1 MKTHQQTKKNNDS
14 KMKTVLIIFGAT
26 ILIFIIKAC
35 MPSGQKPKPD
45 TDTAIPSNEHLS
57 KQEEPNEKLV
67 IVDNI
72 SKAEIDSILTG
83 FCNMY
88 NKESLQAQP
97 RLYKLTERQFA
108 ITFPFDIEFEIY
120 CYFVNY
126 VHYPMGFD
134 KAFSVTAWEAT
145 KQANGWITEKTAN
158 KKVMLFIPEDDNEH
172 DNVFL
177 TTEDNIGY
185 KLGFAMGEEKQ
196 LLQTP
201 KKTYF
206 APTIDIK
213 KITEKEAQDFQ

>member
-1 MKTHQQTKKNNDS
+1 
-14 KMKTVLIIFGAT
+14 MKTVLIIIGAT
-26 ILIFIIKAC
+26 ILVFIIKAC
-35 MPSGQKPKPD
+35 MPAGQKPD
-45 TDTAIPSNEHLS
+45 TDTTRPSNENLP
-57 KQEEPNEKLV
+57 KQEKPNDKLV

-72 SKAEIDSILTG
+72 SKTEMDSILTG

-88 NKESLQAQP
+88 NKESFQAQL
-97 RLYKLTERQFA
+97 RLYKLNERQFV

-134 KAFSVTAWEAT
+134 KSFSVTAWETT
-145 KQANGWITEKTAN
+145 KQANGWITEKSAN
-158 KKVMLFIPEDDNEH
+158 KKVMLFIPEDDTEH

-177 TTEDNIGY
+177 TTDNNIGY

-196 LLQTP
+196 LLPTP
-201 KKTYF
+201 KKKYY

-213 KITEKEAQDFQ
+213 TLTEKEAQDFQ

>member
-1 MKTHQQTKKNNDS
+1 
-14 KMKTVLIIFGAT
+14 MKTVLIVIGVAV
-26 ILIFIIKAC
+26 LIFIIKAC
-35 MPSGQKPKPD
+35 MPAGQKPEAD
-45 TDTAIPSNEHLS
+45 TDTTRPSNEHLP
-57 KQEEPNEKLV
+57 KQEKPNDKLV

-72 SKAEIDSILTG
+72 SKTEIDSILTG

-88 NKESLQAQP
+88 NKEIFQAQP
-97 RLYKLTERQFA
+97 RLYKLNERQFA
-108 ITFPFDIEFEIY
+108 ITFPFEIEFEIY

-126 VHYPMGFD
+126 VRYPMGFD
-134 KAFSVTAWEAT
+134 KSFPVTAWET
-145 KQANGWITEKTAN
+145 TGKANGWITDKIAN
-158 KKVMLFIPEDDNEH
+158 KKVVLFIPEDDIEH

-206 APTIDIK
+206 APTIDIE
-213 KITEKEAQDFQ
+213 TLTLKEAQDFQ

>member
-1 MKTHQQTKKNNDS
+1 
-14 KMKTVLIIFGAT
+14 
-26 ILIFIIKAC
+26 
-35 MPSGQKPKPD
+35 MPAGQKTKAD
-45 TDTAIPSNEHLS
+45 TDSTRPSNEHLP
-57 KQEEPNEKLV
+57 KQENANDKLV
-67 IVDNI
+67 IINNI
-72 SKAEIDSILTG
+72 SKAEMDSILTG

-88 NKESLQAQP
+88 NKEMLQAQP
-97 RLYKLTERQFA
+97 RLHKLNERQFA

-134 KAFSVTAWEAT
+134 KSFSVTAWETT
-145 KQANGWITEKTAN
+145 KQANGWIAENTAN

-206 APTIDIK
+206 APTIDIETL
-213 KITEKEAQDFQ
+213 TEEDAQDFQ

>member
-1 MKTHQQTKKNNDS
+1 
-14 KMKTVLIIFGAT
+14 MKTVLIIIGAAV
-26 ILIFIIKAC
+26 LIFIIKAC
-35 MPSGQKPKPD
+35 MPAGQKPQAD
-45 TDTAIPSNEHLS
+45 TDTTRPSNEHLP
-57 KQEEPNEKLV
+57 KQEKPNDKLV

-72 SKAEIDSILTG
+72 SKTEIDSILTG

-88 NKESLQAQP
+88 NKESFQAQP
-97 RLYKLTERQFA
+97 RLYKLNARQFA
-108 ITFPFDIEFEIY
+108 ITFPYDIEFEIY

-134 KAFSVTAWEAT
+134 KSFDVTAWEKTGKAY
-145 KQANGWITEKTAN
+145 GWITEKSAN
-158 KKVMLFIPEDDNEH
+158 KKVMLFIPEDDSEH

-177 TTEDNIGY
+177 TTDDNIGY

-206 APTIDIK
+206 APAIDIK
-213 KITEKEAQDFQ
+213 TLTEKEAYDFQ

>member
-1 MKTHQQTKKNNDS
+1 
-14 KMKTVLIIFGAT
+14 MKTVLIIIGVAV
-26 ILIFIIKAC
+26 LIFIIKAC
-35 MPSGQKPKPD
+35 MPAGQKPEAD
-45 TDTAIPSNEHLS
+45 TDTTRPSNEHLP
-57 KQEEPNEKLV
+57 KQEKPNGKLV

-72 SKAEIDSILTG
+72 SKTEIDSILTG

-88 NKESLQAQP
+88 NKESFQAQP
-97 RLYKLTERQFA
+97 RLYKLNERQFA

-134 KAFSVTAWEAT
+134 KAFSLTAWET
-145 KQANGWITEKTAN
+145 TGQANGWITDKTAN
-158 KKVMLFIPEDDNEH
+158 KNVMLFIPEDDNEH

-177 TTEDNIGY
+177 TTNDNIGY

-201 KKTYF
+201 KKAYF

-213 KITEKEAQDFQ
+213 TLTEKEAQEFQ

>member
-1 MKTHQQTKKNNDS
+1 MKPF
-14 KMKTVLIIFGAT
+14 LIIIGVV
-26 ILIFIIKAC
+26 ILILIIKAF
-35 MPSGQKPKPD
+35 MIGTKPKPD
-45 TDTAIPSNEHLS
+45 TDTTRPSDELLP
-57 KQEEPNEKLV
+57 KQEKQNEKLV

-72 SKAEIDSILTG
+72 SHTEIGSILTS

-88 NKESLQAQP
+88 NKESFQAQP
-97 RLYKLTERQFA
+97 RLYKLSERQFA

-134 KAFSVTAWEAT
+134 KSFDITAWETT

-172 DNVFL
+172 DNVFM
-177 TTEDNIGY
+177 TTKDNIGY

-201 KKTYF
+201 KMKYF
-206 APTIDIK
+206 PPTIDK
-213 KITEKEAQDFQ
+213 QTLNEMQSEDFR

>member
-1 MKTHQQTKKNNDS
+1 
-14 KMKTVLIIFGAT
+14 MKTVLIIIGAT

-35 MPSGQKPKPD
+35 MPSGQKPNPD
-45 TDTAIPSNEHLS
+45 TDTTRPSNEYLP
-57 KQEEPNEKLV
+57 KQEKSNDKLV

-72 SKAEIDSILTG
+72 SKAEMDSILTG

-88 NKESLQAQP
+88 NKESFQAQP
-97 RLYKLTERQFA
+97 RLYKLSERQFA

-134 KAFSVTAWEAT
+134 KSFDVTAWETT

-177 TTEDNIGY
+177 TTDDNIGY

-201 KKTYF
+201 KKKYF

-213 KITEKEAQDFQ
+213 ILTEKEAQDFQ

>member
-1 MKTHQQTKKNNDS
+1 MKII
-14 KMKTVLIIFGAT
+14 LIIIGAA
-26 ILIFIIKAC
+26 IIIFIIKAC
-35 MPSGQKPKPD
+35 MPAGQKQNPNSD
-45 TDTAIPSNEHLS
+45 TTRPLNENLP
-57 KQEEPNEKLV
+57 KQENQNAKLV
-67 IVDNI
+67 IVDKV
-72 SKAEIDSILTG
+72 SKTEIDNILTG

-88 NKESLQAQP
+88 NKESFQARP
-97 RLYKLTERQFA
+97 RLYKLSERQFA

-120 CYFVNY
+120 CYFINY
-126 VHYPMGFD
+126 VRYPMGFD
-134 KAFSVTAWEAT
+134 KSFSVTAWETT
-145 KQANGWITEKTAN
+145 KQTKGWITEKTAN
-158 KKVMLFIPEDDNEH
+158 KKVMLFIPEDDKEH

-213 KITEKEAQDFQ
+213 ILTEKESQDFQ

>member
-1 MKTHQQTKKNNDS
+1 
-14 KMKTVLIIFGAT
+14 MKTVLIIIGAT

-45 TDTAIPSNEHLS
+45 TDTTRPSNEHLPN
-57 KQEEPNEKLV
+57 QEKSNEKLV
-67 IVDNI
+67 IVDDI
-72 SKAEIDSILTG
+72 SKTDMDSILSG
-83 FCNMY
+83 FCNIY
-88 NKESLQAQP
+88 NKERFQAQP
-97 RLYKLTERQFA
+97 RLYKLNERQFA

-134 KAFSVTAWEAT
+134 KIFSVIAWETT
-145 KQANGWITEKTAN
+145 KQANGWITEKSAN
-158 KKVMLFIPEDDNEH
+158 KKVMLFIPKDDTEH

-213 KITEKEAQDFQ
+213 TLTGKVAQDFQ

>member
-1 MKTHQQTKKNNDS
+1 MNPFLIIIGVI
-14 KMKTVLIIFGAT
+14 VLI
-26 ILIFIIKAC
+26 LIIKAFK
-35 MPSGQKPKPD
+35 SGTKPKPD
-45 TDTAIPSNEHLS
+45 TDTTRPSYELLP
-57 KQEEPNEKLV
+57 KQEKQNEKLV

-72 SKAEIDSILTG
+72 SRTEIDSILTG

-88 NKESLQAQP
+88 NKESFQAQP
-97 RLYKLTERQFA
+97 RLYKLSERQFA

-134 KAFSVTAWEAT
+134 KSFDITAWETT
-145 KQANGWITEKTAN
+145 KHANGWITEKTAN

-172 DNVFL
+172 DNVLL
-177 TTEDNIGY
+177 TTGDNIGY

-201 KKTYF
+201 KKKYF
-206 APTIDIK
+206 PPTIDKHTLNEIQF
-213 KITEKEAQDFQ
+213 EDFR

>member
-1 MKTHQQTKKNNDS
+1 
-14 KMKTVLIIFGAT
+14 
-26 ILIFIIKAC
+26 
-35 MPSGQKPKPD
+35 MPSGQKTNPD
-45 TDTAIPSNEHLS
+45 TDTTRPSNEHLP
-57 KQEEPNEKLV
+57 KQEKSNDKLV

-72 SKAEIDSILTG
+72 SKAEMDSILTG
-83 FCNMY
+83 FCNIY
-88 NKESLQAQP
+88 NKESFQAQP
-97 RLYKLTERQFA
+97 RLYKLSERQFA

-134 KAFSVTAWEAT
+134 KSFDVTAWETT

-177 TTEDNIGY
+177 TTDDDIGY
-185 KLGFAMGEEKQ
+185 KLGFAMGDEKL
-196 LLQTP
+196 LLQSP
-201 KKTYF
+201 KKKYF

-213 KITEKEAQDFQ
+213 ILTEKEAQDFQ

>member
-1 MKTHQQTKKNNDS
+1 
-14 KMKTVLIIFGAT
+14 MKTVLIIIGAT

-35 MPSGQKPKPD
+35 MPSGQKPNPD
-45 TDTAIPSNEHLS
+45 TDTTRPSNEHLP
-57 KQEEPNEKLV
+57 KQEKSNDKLV

-72 SKAEIDSILTG
+72 SKAEMDSILTG

-88 NKESLQAQP
+88 NKESFQAQP
-97 RLYKLTERQFA
+97 RLYKLSERQFA

-134 KAFSVTAWEAT
+134 KSFDVTAWETT

-177 TTEDNIGY
+177 TTDDNIGY

-201 KKTYF
+201 KKKYF
-206 APTIDIK
+206 TPTIDIK
-213 KITEKEAQDFQ
+213 ILTEKEAQDFQ

>member
-1 MKTHQQTKKNNDS
+1 MKII
-14 KMKTVLIIFGAT
+14 LIIIGAA
-26 ILIFIIKAC
+26 IIIFIIKAC
-35 MPSGQKPKPD
+35 MPAGQKQNPNSD
-45 TDTAIPSNEHLS
+45 TTRPLNENLP
-57 KQEEPNEKLV
+57 KQENQNAKLV
-67 IVDNI
+67 IVDNV
-72 SKAEIDSILTG
+72 SKTEIDNILTG

-88 NKESLQAQP
+88 NKESFQARP
-97 RLYKLTERQFA
+97 RLYKLSESQFA

-120 CYFVNY
+120 CYFINY
-126 VHYPMGFD
+126 VRYPMGFD
-134 KAFSVTAWEAT
+134 KSFSVTAWETT
-145 KQANGWITEKTAN
+145 KQTKGWITEKTAN
-158 KKVMLFIPEDDNEH
+158 KKVMLFIPEDDKEH

-213 KITEKEAQDFQ
+213 ILTEKESQDFQ

>member
-1 MKTHQQTKKNNDS
+1 MKTI
-14 KMKTVLIIFGAT
+14 LIIIGAA

-35 MPSGQKPKPD
+35 MPAGQKQNPNSD
-45 TDTAIPSNEHLS
+45 TTRPLNENLP
-57 KQEEPNEKLV
+57 KQENQNAKLV
-67 IVDNI
+67 IVDNV
-72 SKAEIDSILTG
+72 SKTEIDNILTG

-88 NKESLQAQP
+88 NKESFQARP
-97 RLYKLTERQFA
+97 RLYKLSERQFA

-120 CYFVNY
+120 CYFINY
-126 VHYPMGFD
+126 VRYPMGFD
-134 KAFSVTAWEAT
+134 KSFSVTAWETT
-145 KQANGWITEKTAN
+145 KQTKGWITEKTAN
-158 KKVMLFIPEDDNEH
+158 KKVMLFIPEDDKEH

-213 KITEKEAQDFQ
+213 ILTEKESQDFQ

>member
-1 MKTHQQTKKNNDS
+1 MKTI
-14 KMKTVLIIFGAT
+14 LIIIGAA

-35 MPSGQKPKPD
+35 MPAGQKQNPNSD
-45 TDTAIPSNEHLS
+45 TTRPLNENLP
-57 KQEEPNEKLV
+57 KQENQNAKLV
-67 IVDNI
+67 IVDNV
-72 SKAEIDSILTG
+72 SKTEIDNILTG

-88 NKESLQAQP
+88 NKESFQARP
-97 RLYKLTERQFA
+97 RLYKLSERQFA

-120 CYFVNY
+120 CYFINY
-126 VHYPMGFD
+126 VSYPMGFD
-134 KAFSVTAWEAT
+134 KSFSVTAWETT
-145 KQANGWITEKTAN
+145 KQTKGWITEKTAN
-158 KKVMLFIPEDDNEH
+158 KKVMLFIPEDDKEH

-213 KITEKEAQDFQ
+213 ILTEKESQDFQ